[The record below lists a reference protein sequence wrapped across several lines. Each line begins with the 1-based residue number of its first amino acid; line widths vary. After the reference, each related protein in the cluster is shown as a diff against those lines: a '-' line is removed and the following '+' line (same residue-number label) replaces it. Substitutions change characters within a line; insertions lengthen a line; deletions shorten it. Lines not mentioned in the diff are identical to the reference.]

1 MRKLWL
7 VLLAG
12 SVAWSFALC
21 PALKAADKDSPAK
34 TEVEKTDSGKAA
46 TAKTDSDTSRRSERA
61 EGREHR
67 PYLGIGIEPLHAAM
81 LRHLPQLLRDG
92 RGIMVVDVHHD
103 SPADKAGIKAHDIIV
118 SYDDQKLYSPE
129 QLSKLI
135 RNDKAGREVKLGIIH
150 EGKADDVTV
159 TLGDLHDVQNR
170 MREAD
175 HARRMTIRGPMADRI
190 RHRLVS
196 DSEHL
201 HSWASFDSMTIGRVD
216 KDHFKAEIKYRD
228 KDGKIETRSFEG
240 THDELRKA
248 IESQQN
254 LPDSEREHLLR
265 ALDLPGQGFEI
276 DLPGLR
282 IVPGEASQS
291 GL

>member
-1 MRKLWL
+1 MKKFWL
-7 VLLAG
+7 LLLAG
-12 SVAWSFALC
+12 SVSWSIALC
-21 PALKAADKDSPAK
+21 PTLKAADKESATK
-34 TEVEKTDSGKAA
+34 TEIDKPDSGKTA
-46 TAKTDSDTSRRSERA
+46 TTKTDSDSSRRA
-61 EGREHR
+61 EKVETREHR

-92 RGIMVVDVHHD
+92 RGIMVIDVHDD
-103 SPADKAGIKAHDIIV
+103 SPADKAGLKAHDIIV
-118 SYDDQKLYSPE
+118 SYEDQKLYSPE
-129 QLSKLI
+129 QLTKLV
-135 RNDKAGREVKLGIIH
+135 RNDKPGREVKLGVIH
-150 EGKADDVTV
+150 DGKAEDVTI

-175 HARRMTIRGPMADRI
+175 HARRTMIRGPVADRI

-201 HSWASFDSMTIGRVD
+201 HSWSSFDAMTITRVD
-216 KDHFKAEIKYRD
+216 TDHFKAEIKYRD
-228 KDGKIETRSFEG
+228 KEGRVESRTFQG

-248 IESQQN
+248 IEAQKD

-265 ALDLPGQGFEI
+265 ALDMPGHGFGI
-276 DLPGLR
+276 DLPGVR
-282 IVPGEASQS
+282 IVPGEPSHS